1 LSFTP
6 IEPTIMEEKKT
17 RPCLGLAEH
26 VRRLHEI
33 RLEKM
38 IEEIGRLKLD
48 DDEQPQGAS
57 RKENYT

>member
-1 LSFTP
+1 
-6 IEPTIMEEKKT
+6 MEEKKT